1 MKKMGLNSY
10 KRQRAPKYNQQQLE
24 KMSGQ
29 CRKVVNKKKQSLF
42 STKKNV
48 LQCSGDSIP
57 ANARFY
63 SSNKTN
69 APNDVKFKQK
79 QKFKSKVLLWL
90 ILPSESV
97 SQPYIGTTKG
107 VAINTNVYVQ
117 KYLSKLLPFI
127 KTHHQ
132 HDEYNFWSGFT
143 SSHYANITID

>member
-1 MKKMGLNSY
+1 MFCNV
-10 KRQRAPKYNQQQLE
+10 RATVYLPN
-24 KMSGQ
+24 
-29 CRKVVNKKKQSLF
+29 
-42 STKKNV
+42 T
-48 LQCSGDSIP
+48 
-57 ANARFY
+57 RFY

-107 VAINTNVYVQ
+107 VAINTNVYVR
-117 KYLSKLLPFI
+117 KYVSKLLPFI
-127 KTHHQ
+127 KTRHQ

-143 SSHYANITID
+143 SSHYANITIDWLKERKINFVPRSVNSPKSGRSKTSGRSWHRRFTVEAGKP